1 MLLTAT
7 SPDKYNVHTY
17 CWKKT
22 KVNATEVYKLKVPG
36 TIELDPPSLN
46 NITGLPD
53 HLGTL

>member
-1 MLLTAT
+1 MLLTTT

-17 CWKKT
+17 RWKK